1 MKIKSILS
9 EIENILPE
17 RDKELIVENRASH
30 VIASANNIMQ
40 LLEGNYDAETADKLQ
55 KKFLNAIRTG
65 KLEKFSNALKRIND
79 ADQRINSKH
88 KTEA

>member
-9 EIENILPE
+9 EIEDILPKK
-17 RDKELIVENRASH
+17 DKELIVENRASH
-30 VIASANNIMQ
+30 VIMH

>member
-9 EIENILPE
+9 EIEDILPK

-30 VIASANNIMQ
+30 VIVSANNIMH

-65 KLEKFSNALKRIND
+65 KMEKFSNALKRVSD
-79 ADQRINSKH
+79 ANQRIDSKH

>member
-9 EIENILPE
+9 EIDNILPE
-17 RDKELIVENRASH
+17 KNRDLIVESRASH
-30 VIASANNIMQ
+30 VIISANNIMQ
-40 LLEGNYDAETADKLQ
+40 LLEGNYDTETADKLQ

>member
-9 EIENILPE
+9 EIENILPKK
-17 RDKELIVENRASH
+17 DKELIVENRASH

-65 KLEKFSNALKRIND
+65 KMEKFSNALKRVSD
-79 ADQRINSKH
+79 ANQRIDSKH